1 MDRQALLAA
10 FRIAIDKEEEAAQFY
25 TQLAEQAE
33 DPETRKLF
41 RKFADD
47 ETSHSDSLKELYAT
61 LRDTVPP
68 AA

>member
-1 MDRQALLAA
+1 MLAA

-33 DPETRKLF
+33 DPETRRLF
-41 RKFADD
+41 HKFAAD
-47 ETSHSDSLKELYAT
+47 ETSHRESLKELYAT
-61 LRDTVPP
+61 LPDSVPP